1 MSIIQVDNEQKTIH
15 FSHQT
20 QIEKKPPPT
29 RKKKKALSFHDT
41 PFHWLH
47 GNFIVKITYHHF
59 WHGLIAFL
67 RTTYLH
73 LLQNNNL
80 QKPEIY
86 TQVPNHIQ
94 ITYNNKLDNNKM
106 QENK

>member
-1 MSIIQVDNEQKTIH
+1 
-15 FSHQT
+15 
-20 QIEKKPPPT
+20 
-29 RKKKKALSFHDT
+29 
-41 PFHWLH
+41 LH